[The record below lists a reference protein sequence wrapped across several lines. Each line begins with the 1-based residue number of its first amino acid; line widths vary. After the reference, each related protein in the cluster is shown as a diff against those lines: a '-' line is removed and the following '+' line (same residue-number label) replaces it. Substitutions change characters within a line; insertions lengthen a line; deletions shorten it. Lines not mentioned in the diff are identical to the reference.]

1 MSTQQEH
8 VVRNNVMTHL
18 TKSEIREAKY
28 ICLDKEIHL
37 ADWLTEIVRNELKK
51 EHDKNNG
58 GTN

>member
-1 MSTQQEH
+1 
-8 VVRNNVMTHL
+8 VVRNNLMTHL
-18 TKSEIREAKY
+18 TVDEVKEAKHLC
-28 ICLDKEIHL
+28 IDRGIHL